1 MLSIRPTTKV
11 RHSARKRRLAWNN
24 DVMKPETVET
34 ETPGRCCLDR
44 LVRQLLAEARDRKRR
59 VRMRL
64 REMRGD
70 WKRYP
75 VRGPVMPNGRP
86 SPQWVFYLDL
96 SGSALKF

>member
-1 MLSIRPTTKV
+1 
-11 RHSARKRRLAWNN
+11 
-24 DVMKPETVET
+24 MKPETVET

-70 WKRYP
+70 WIRYP
-75 VRGPVMPNGRP
+75 VRGPVMPNGRS
-86 SPQWVFYLDL
+86 SPQWVFYRNAVRNHKRATAELATLLRVVGHHRKQLTDICM
-96 SGSALKF
+96 S